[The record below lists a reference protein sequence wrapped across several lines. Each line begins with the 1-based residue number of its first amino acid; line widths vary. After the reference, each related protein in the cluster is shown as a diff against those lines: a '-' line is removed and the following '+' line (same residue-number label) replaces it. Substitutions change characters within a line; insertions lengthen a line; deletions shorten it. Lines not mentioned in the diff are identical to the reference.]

1 MSGSSASALW
11 RSQRRNLLVS
21 SETGYGDTFVRDRIL
36 LVRIQ
41 SASVQG
47 GFRSSNQGRLVK
59 NEESISI
66 LQKQFTLLKA
76 ENDLEK
82 RWVGIIENPN

>member
-11 RSQRRNLLVS
+11 RSQRRNLLAS
-21 SETGYGDTFVRDRIL
+21 SEAGYGDTFVKDRVL

-41 SASVQG
+41 YVSVPG

-82 RWVGIIENPN
+82 RWVGILENPN